1 MLTWISQRM
10 KRHPRIWHLLI
21 CIILTVIAVG
31 VSVEVTRH
39 LVLTDVDDR
48 VPFTGSSEQQINL
61 IANYI
66 GVDATSRR
74 ATIDWFPLAMDCS
87 ESESSTEM
95 IVNIFIDPNL
105 LAPDSNSGTDSPG
118 STAPT
123 SRPIFQFNTTEECA
137 STKYGSYPIFRTV
150 FKLTGIGGSGHLS
163 ARSGTLQAYPYDEYF
178 FQISMLA
185 QMASTNASVGIILG
199 GSFGIPTNFDVILNK
214 DHSRNNDLGLLLHFT
229 VSRSTAVVG
238 LVITIVVANW
248 LVTVAFLSITVA
260 AFMGDD
266 KIVAE
271 MFVLPIGTLF
281 AFTAVRTNFPGAPEG
296 FGAVI
301 DYYGILPNL
310 GLITLFTA
318 VLLFRVLYLR
328 IASSELLKNNKS
340 SNDAESG
347 NNAAPQQYAMAPR
360 TEPRSQ
366 YALLHGSQDLTET
379 SESIL
384 HAQRCNYLGRSE
396 QGDQPLETVQDH
408 LNAVKA
414 FQKFEEARIG

>member
-1 MLTWISQRM
+1 MSKTIYEKTKHHL
-10 KRHPRIWHLLI
+10 RIQHLLI
-21 CIILTVIAVG
+21 CIILTVIAVA

-48 VPFTGSSEQQINL
+48 VLFTGSSEQQ
-61 IANYI
+61 
-66 GVDATSRR
+66 VDATSRR
-74 ATIDWFPLAMDCS
+74 ATIDWFPLAMDC
-87 ESESSTEM
+87 SESSTEM

-105 LAPDSNSGTDSPG
+105 LAPDSNSGTDVPG

-123 SRPIFQFNTTEECA
+123 SIPIFQFNITEECA

-163 ARSGTLQAYPYDEYF
+163 ARTGTLQAYPYDEYF
-178 FQISMLA
+178 FQISMFA
-185 QMASTNASVGIILG
+185 QMASTNDSVGIILG

-214 DHSRNNDLGLLLHFT
+214 DNSRNDDRGLSLNFT
-229 VSRSTAVVG
+229 VSRSTAVIG

-248 LVTVAFLSITVA
+248 LVTIAFLAITVA

-271 MFVLPIGTLF
+271 MFVLPVGTLF
-281 AFTAVRTNFPGAPEG
+281 AFTAVRANFPGAPEG

-310 GLITLFTA
+310 GLITLITA
-318 VLLFRVLYLR
+318 VLLSRVLYKR
-328 IASSELLKNNKS
+328 IESSEGKKNLSK
-340 SNDAESG
+340 DAESG
-347 NNAAPQQYAMAPR
+347 DNAAQQEYAMAPR

-366 YALLHGSQDLTET
+366 DARLDRSQDLTET
-379 SESIL
+379 SALTS
-384 HAQRCNYLGRSE
+384 HAQRSN
-396 QGDQPLETVQDH
+396 
-408 LNAVKA
+408 
-414 FQKFEEARIG
+414 